1 MTGKQLEEFR
11 KQAKWWTIAYEE
23 ASCRSMINSC
33 LCYWSNFLNSHYKDD
48 YIEKLGEARVL
59 ELYNEQKADFDK
71 SVVKYC
77 VYTDWEGCTYNSIKW
92 RDEI

>member
-1 MTGKQLEEFR
+1 MTGKQLEQFKKE
-11 KQAKWWTIAYEE
+11 AKWWTIAYEE

-33 LCYWSNFLNSHYKDD
+33 LCYWTRFLESRYKDD

-71 SVVKYC
+71 SKVQYN
-77 VYTDWEGCTYNSIKW
+77 VYTDGEGCTYNSIKR
-92 RDEI
+92 RDE